1 MSERQILDSNTL
13 ENVFDNKNEY
23 DKFYSLITNA
33 IQEFASYREG
43 RLTYGEV
50 MFVLESIL
58 DDMRRSSENRAK
70 IHKIENMKD
79 APTFTNLLQ
88 ISAKLLEVLNSK
100 EVITSDDLNYILD
113 KDK

>member
-1 MSERQILDSNTL
+1 MNDNNILDSNKL
-13 ENVFDNKNEY
+13 ENVFDDKKEY
-23 DKFYSLITNA
+23 DKFYAIISKA

-79 APTFTNLLQ
+79 APTFTSVMQ
-88 ISAKLLEVLNSK
+88 MSAKLLEVLNSK
-100 EVITSDDLNYILD
+100 ELISSDDLNYILD
-113 KDK
+113 SEK

>member
-1 MSERQILDSNTL
+1 MKDDILDINKL
-13 ENVFDNKNEY
+13 ENVFDDKKEY
-23 DKFYSLITNA
+23 DKFYSLITKA
-33 IQEFASYREG
+33 IQDFAGYREG

-79 APTFTNLLQ
+79 APTFTNMMQ
-88 ISAKLLEVLNSK
+88 VTAKLLDILNSK
-100 EVITSDDLNYILD
+100 DIVTSDELNYILNHE
-113 KDK
+113 K